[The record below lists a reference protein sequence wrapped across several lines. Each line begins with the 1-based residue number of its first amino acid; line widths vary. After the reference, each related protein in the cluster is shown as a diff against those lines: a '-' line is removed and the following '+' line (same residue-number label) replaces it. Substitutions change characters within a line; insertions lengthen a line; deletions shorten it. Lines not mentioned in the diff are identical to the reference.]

1 MQRDIFRFL
10 SILLLVLTGWNT
22 IQSQSTML
30 PSGHHWHDFVQ
41 RMEIKSGGS
50 ASQFHF
56 ALQPLERK
64 GMVEFLQ
71 EADSAARR
79 LTRTDRFLIRDI
91 VQSNAEWS
99 GAPADTSRRPLLK
112 HFYRTPSD
120 FYRRHNE
127 GLFLVINPVIH
138 FGLGTETDR
147 SLHLYQNTRGLEIR
161 GMIND
166 KIGFYTYMADN
177 QARFPLY
184 VNRKIQQQQGAIPG
198 EGWNIP
204 FGEQGY
210 DYFTARGYIA
220 FQATENIG
228 FQFGQDRNF
237 LGYGQRSLLLSDYGN
252 NYLFLKINTRIWR
265 FHYQNIF
272 ARLVDWPLRTYGG
285 RMFDPKYMA
294 AHTLSFNISD
304 RFQLGVFENVV
315 FGRSDTLTPR
325 RFDAHYLNPVI
336 FYRAVEHHIGDPDKV
351 SLGVFWRWI
360 AGHRMA
366 FYGQVYADDFHIG
379 DIKYDIDTMLVY
391 MGLRGERKYD
401 LHASFRHKFGLQKG
415 MHWVDFL
422 GIDNLDLQ
430 MEGNWIRPFVYSHY
444 SADGSGLRPASSYS
458 HYSQSLGH
466 PLGANLREL
475 MVSLQ
480 YTPHP
485 DWLLKT
491 TLFSARQGMDSA
503 GINMGS
509 NLFRDY
515 VSRVGDYGHT
525 FLQGELRTWSYLQLG
540 ASWQWRPNVW
550 FDLQY
555 ILRSEEQAGV
565 EIRSGIFM
573 AGLRVNALK
582 RNHWF

>member
-1 MQRDIFRFL
+1 
-10 SILLLVLTGWNT
+10 
-22 IQSQSTML
+22 
-30 PSGHHWHDFVQ
+30 
-41 RMEIKSGGS
+41 
-50 ASQFHF
+50 
-56 ALQPLERK
+56 
-64 GMVEFLQ
+64 MVEFLL
-71 EADSAARR
+71 EADTAARR

-99 GAPADTSRRPLLK
+99 GAPVDTSRRPVLK
-112 HFYRTPSD
+112 HFYHTPSD
-120 FYRRHNE
+120 FYRRHEN
-127 GLFLVINPVIH
+127 GLFLVVNPVIH

-166 KIGFYTYMADN
+166 KVGFYTYMADN

-184 VNRKIQQQQGAIPG
+184 VNRKIQQQEGAIPG

-204 FGEQGY
+204 FGDQGY

-237 LGYGQRSLLLSDYGN
+237 LGYGQRSLLLSDYAN

-294 AHTLSFNISD
+294 AHTLSFNVSD

-315 FGRSDTLTPR
+315 FGRSDTLVPR

-351 SLGVFWRWI
+351 SLGMFWRWI
-360 AGHRMA
+360 AGHRVA
-366 FYGQVYADDFHIG
+366 FYGQVYADDFHVG
-379 DIKYDIDTMLVY
+379 DLKYDIDTMLVY
-391 MGLRGERKYD
+391 MGFRGERKYD
-401 LHASFRHKFGLQKG
+401 LHASFRHKFGLQQG

-422 GIDNLDLQ
+422 GIDNLDFQ
-430 MEGNWIRPFVYSHY
+430 WEGNWVRPFVYSHY
-444 SADGSGLRPASSYS
+444 STDGSGLRPASSYS

-466 PLGANLREL
+466 PLGANLREM

-515 VSRVGDYGHT
+515 VTRSGDYGHT
-525 FLQGELRTWSYLQLG
+525 FLQGELRALTLLQLE

-555 ILRSEEQAGV
+555 IIRNEEQGPS
-565 EIRSGIFM
+565 ENRTGIFM
-573 AGLRVNALK
+573 AGLRINALK
-582 RNHWF
+582 QNFWF

>member
-10 SILLLVLTGWNT
+10 PVLLFSFLGCYFVQA
-22 IQSQSTML
+22 QSVML
-30 PSGHHWHDFVQ
+30 PSGHHWHGFVQ

-56 ALQPLERK
+56 ALQPVERK

-71 EADSAARR
+71 ETDTTARR
-79 LTRTDRFLIRDI
+79 LTRTDRFLINDI
-91 VQSNAEWS
+91 IQSNAEWIT
-99 GAPADTSRRPLLK
+99 APADTSERSLLK

-120 FYRRHNE
+120 FYRRHEN
-127 GLFLVINPVIH
+127 GLFLVINPVVH

-161 GMIND
+161 GMINE
-166 KIGFYTYMADN
+166 KVGFYTYMADN

-184 VNRKIQQQQGAIPG
+184 VNRKIQQQEGAIPG

-237 LGYGQRSLLLSDYGN
+237 LGYGQRSLLLSDYAN

-315 FGRSDTLTPR
+315 FGRSDTLAPR

-351 SLGVFWRWI
+351 SLGLFWRWI

-379 DIKYDIDTMLVY
+379 DIKYDIDSMLVY

-415 MHWVDFL
+415 FHWVDFL

-466 PLGANLREL
+466 PLGANLREM
-475 MVSLQ
+475 MVNLQ
-480 YTPHP
+480 YLPHP
-485 DWLLKT
+485 DWLLKA

-503 GINMGS
+503 GINMGG

-525 FLQGELRTWSYLQLG
+525 FLQGELRTWSFLQLG

-555 ILRSEEQAGV
+555 VLRSEEQGAT
-565 EIRSGIFM
+565 ENRTGIFM

>member
-1 MQRDIFRFL
+1 MQRYNFGFL
-10 SILLLVLTGWNT
+10 TILLFSFLGSNLLQA
-22 IQSQSTML
+22 QSVML
-30 PSGHHWHDFVQ
+30 PSGHQWHDFVQ

-64 GMVEFLQ
+64 AMVEFLQ
-71 EADSAARR
+71 EADTTARR
-79 LTRTDRFLIRDI
+79 LTRTDRFVIKDI
-91 VQSNAEWS
+91 IQSNAEWS
-99 GAPADTSRRPLLK
+99 AAPADTSGRPFLK

-120 FYRRHNE
+120 FYRRNE
-127 GLFLVINPVIH
+127 KDLFLVVNPVIH
-138 FGLGTETDR
+138 VGLGTESDR
-147 SLHLYQNTRGLEIR
+147 SLYLYQNTRGLEVR
-161 GMIND
+161 GMINE
-166 KIGFYTYMADN
+166 KVGFYTYMADN

-184 VNRKIQQQQGAIPG
+184 VNRKIQQQEGAIPG

-237 LGYGQRSLLLSDYGN
+237 LGYGQRSLLLSDYAN

-294 AHTLSFNISD
+294 AHTLSFNVSD

-315 FGRSDTLTPR
+315 FGRSDTLVPR

-351 SLGVFWRWI
+351 SLGMFWRWI
-360 AGHRMA
+360 AGHRIA
-366 FYGQVYADDFHIG
+366 FYGQVYADDFHVG
-379 DIKYDIDTMLVY
+379 DLKYDIDTMLVY
-391 MGLRGERKYD
+391 MGFRGERKYD
-401 LHASFRHKFGLQKG
+401 LHASFRHKFGLQQG

-422 GIDNLDLQ
+422 GIDNLDFQ
-430 MEGNWIRPFVYSHY
+430 WEGNWIRPFVYSHY
-444 SADGSGLRPASSYS
+444 AADGSGLRPASSYS

-466 PLGANLREL
+466 PMGANLREMML
-475 MVSLQ
+475 SLQ
-480 YTPHP
+480 YSPHP

-509 NLFRDY
+509 NIFRDY
-515 VSRVGDYGHT
+515 VTRVGDYGHT
-525 FLQGELRTWSYLQLG
+525 FLQGELRALTLLQLE

-555 ILRSEEQAGV
+555 IIRNEEQDAT
-565 EIRSGIFM
+565 ETRTGIFM